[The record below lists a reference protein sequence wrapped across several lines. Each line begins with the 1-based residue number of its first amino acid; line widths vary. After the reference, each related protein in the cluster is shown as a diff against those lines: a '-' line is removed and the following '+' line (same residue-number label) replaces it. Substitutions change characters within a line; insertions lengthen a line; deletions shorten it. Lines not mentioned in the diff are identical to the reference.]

1 MAHDFYLQGTQMNQY
16 IPVAARLLLA
26 QLFVVTTVI
35 QFGIFM
41 SDPNGYENFR
51 MYLGQ
56 HGLAGIFAPLMILV
70 QVLGGAA
77 LLLGFKTRMAAWVM
91 AGYAIFI
98 AFALRLNEPI
108 LFMQYL
114 AIAGGLLLLA
124 VISPT
129 ACSLDNLRK
138 KG

>member
-1 MAHDFYLQGTQMNQY
+1 MNQY

-26 QLFVVTTVI
+26 QLFVATTVI
-35 QFGIFM
+35 QFSIFM
-41 SDPNGYENFR
+41 NDPNGYENFR
-51 MYLGQ
+51 IYLGQ

-91 AGYAIFI
+91 AGYSIFI

-114 AIAGGLLLLA
+114 AIAGGLMALA

-138 KG
+138 KA